1 MKTVAHLSDLHFG
14 STDPTVVEAMAAE
27 VGAAEPS
34 IVVVSGDLTQRA
46 RKQEFIQAWAF
57 LDTLPSPRLV
67 VPGNHDVPLFNLYAR
82 VFSPLSRYKRHISPN
97 TDPFYADSELAIAGI
112 NTSRSLTFKGGRINS
127 EQLARVMGNLADL
140 PEDTTRIVVTHHPFE
155 GVSAA
160 DDEGVVGRAR
170 LAMTGFSRSRV
181 DLILSGHMHLSRVGS
196 RALQYAIEGYS
207 ALFVQAGTAIS
218 SRRRDTANSSNLIR
232 IDWPLIDIECRA
244 WSLAPP
250 GSSPRQDRAFNS
262 VQVAGDKPKGRP
274 FALWRK
280 VASNKGC
287 CAGAATV

>member
-14 STDPTVVEAMAAE
+14 STDATVVEAMAAE

-46 RKQEFIQAWAF
+46 RKQEFIQARAF

-67 VPGNHDVPLFNLYAR
+67 VPGNHDVPLFDLYAR
-82 VFSPLSRYKRHISPN
+82 VFSPLSRYKRYISAD

-112 NTSRSLTFKGGRINS
+112 NTSRSLTFKGGRING
-127 EQLARVMGNLADL
+127 EQLARVMGSLADL

-196 RALQYAIEGYS
+196 SALQYAIEGYS
-207 ALFVQAGTAIS
+207 ALLVQAGTAIS
-218 SRRRDTANSSNLIR
+218 SRRRDTANSFNLIR
-232 IDWPLIDIECRA
+232 IDWPSIDVECRA
-244 WSLAPP
+244 WNP
-250 GSSPRQDRAFNS
+250 GSARFFTSARQSFQFGLGGWRQTEGPVVPTLTQGS
-262 VQVAGDKPKGRP
+262 VQ
-274 FALWRK
+274 
-280 VASNKGC
+280 
-287 CAGAATV
+287 